1 MTTMTENASRGALV
15 PPAFLALGTFAIG
28 TESFMIAPLLP
39 VMAGDFGR
47 SVSVV
52 ALLVVVF
59 TLVLALSSPV
69 STVLTG
75 RMRRRSVLLGAMGI
89 FATGNLLAAFSETF
103 AALLVARVMM
113 AVAAGLY
120 IPAANGLAGVI
131 VPPHLRGRALAF
143 VSAGQT
149 LAIALGLPLG
159 GVIGHAFGWRATF
172 LLVAV
177 MSMTAILG
185 ILTGIPR
192 NAGSDV
198 AVPGLHARVALIGNR
213 AVLRLL
219 AISLFWSIGD
229 YAAYPY
235 LAEYLAVILNF
246 GSGAIT
252 ATVSLWGVAAAAGVL
267 SGGALNDRFGADGV
281 VRTSLAILGLSF
293 LMLAIATATPPSIA
307 FVIVLLA
314 VALWGFT
321 VWSFF
326 PAQMSRLVT
335 AGGASQAAVALAL
348 NTSTMYLGFFLGSG
362 IGALILATGAIS
374 GIAAFASLAEAA
386 AIQLDKRSSTANK
399 TVGRK

>member
-1 MTTMTENASRGALV
+1 MTTMTENTFRGALI

-39 VMAGDFGR
+39 VMAADFGR

-59 TLVLALSSPV
+59 TLVLALSSPI

-75 RMRRRSVLLGAMGI
+75 RLRRRSVLLGAMGI

-103 AALLVARVMM
+103 AALLEARVMM
-113 AVAAGLY
+113 ALAAGLY

-149 LAIALGLPLG
+149 LAIAFGLPLG
-159 GVIGHAFGWRATF
+159 GVIGHAFGWRTTF
-172 LLVAV
+172 LLVAG

-185 ILTGIPR
+185 ILAGIPR
-192 NAGSDV
+192 NAGADV
-198 AVPGLHARVALIGNR
+198 AVPGLHARMALIGNR

-219 AISLFWSIGD
+219 AVSLFWSIGA

-267 SGGALNDRFGADGV
+267 SGGALNDRFGADRV
-281 VRTSLAILGLSF
+281 VRSSLAFLGISF
-293 LMLAIATATPPSIA
+293 LILAIATAMPSSTA
-307 FVIVLLA
+307 FVLVLLA

-335 AGGASQAAVALAL
+335 TGGASHAAVALAL
-348 NTSTMYLGFFLGSG
+348 NTSTMYLGFSLGSG
-362 IGALILATGAIS
+362 LGALILAAGAVW
-374 GIAAFASLAEAA
+374 GIGAVAAVAEAA
-386 AIQLDKRSSTANK
+386 ALRMERN
-399 TVGRK
+399 R

>member
-1 MTTMTENASRGALV
+1 MTTMTENAYKGALV

-39 VMAGDFGR
+39 VMAADFGR

-75 RMRRRSVLLGAMGI
+75 RMRRRSILLGAMGI

-149 LAIALGLPLG
+149 LAIAFGLPLG

-177 MSMTAILG
+177 MSMMAILG

-219 AISLFWSIGD
+219 AISLFWSVGA

-235 LAEYLAVILNF
+235 LAEYLAVVLNF

-281 VRTSLAILGLSF
+281 VRTSLAVLGLSF
-293 LMLAIATATPPSIA
+293 LMLAIATAMPPNIA

-326 PAQMSRLVT
+326 PAQMARLVT
-335 AGGASQAAVALAL
+335 AGGRNQASVALAL
-348 NTSTMYLGFFLGSG
+348 NTSTMYLGFSLGSG
-362 IGALILATGAIS
+362 VGAFVLASGVVWGIGAV
-374 GIAAFASLAEAA
+374 AAVAEAA
-386 AIQLDKRSSTANK
+386 ALRMELT
-399 TVGRK
+399 R

>member
-1 MTTMTENASRGALV
+1 MTTMTENALKGALV

-39 VMAGDFGR
+39 VMAADFGR

-75 RMRRRSVLLGAMGI
+75 RLRRRSVLLGAMGI

-120 IPAANGLAGVI
+120 IPSANGLAGVI

-149 LAIALGLPLG
+149 LAIAFGLPLG

-198 AVPGLHARVALIGNR
+198 AVLGLNARVALIGNR

-219 AISLFWSIGD
+219 AISLFWSIGA
-229 YAAYPY
+229 YAAYPF
-235 LAEYLAVILNF
+235 LAEYLAAVLNF
-246 GSGAIT
+246 GAGAIT

-281 VRTSLAILGLSF
+281 VRASLAVLGLSF
-293 LMLAIATATPPSIA
+293 LMLAIATAMPSSTA
-307 FVIVLLA
+307 FILVLIA

-326 PAQMSRLVT
+326 PAQMARLVT
-335 AGGASQAAVALAL
+335 TSGASQAAVALAL
-348 NTSTMYLGFFLGSG
+348 NTSTMYLGFSLGSG
-362 IGALILATGAIS
+362 LGAIVLAAGAIW
-374 GIAAFASLAEAA
+374 GICAVAALAEAA
-386 AIQLDKRSSTANK
+386 ALR
-399 TVGRK
+399 VERYR

>member
-1 MTTMTENASRGALV
+1 MTTMTENAFKGALV

-39 VMAGDFGR
+39 VMAADFGR

-59 TLVLALSSPV
+59 TLVLALSSPI

-75 RMRRRSVLLGAMGI
+75 RLRRRSILLGAMGI

-149 LAIALGLPLG
+149 LAIAFGLPLG

-219 AISLFWSIGD
+219 AISLFWSVGA

-235 LAEYLAVILNF
+235 LAEYLAVVLNF

-281 VRTSLAILGLSF
+281 VRTSLAVLGLSF
-293 LMLAIATATPPSIA
+293 LMLAIATAMPPNIA

-326 PAQMSRLVT
+326 PAQMARLVT
-335 AGGASQAAVALAL
+335 AGGRNQASVALAL
-348 NTSTMYLGFFLGSG
+348 NTSTMYLGFSLGSG
-362 IGALILATGAIS
+362 LGAMVLAAGAIWGIGAV
-374 GIAAFASLAEAA
+374 AAVAEAA
-386 AIQLDKRSSTANK
+386 ALRMELC
-399 TVGRK
+399 R